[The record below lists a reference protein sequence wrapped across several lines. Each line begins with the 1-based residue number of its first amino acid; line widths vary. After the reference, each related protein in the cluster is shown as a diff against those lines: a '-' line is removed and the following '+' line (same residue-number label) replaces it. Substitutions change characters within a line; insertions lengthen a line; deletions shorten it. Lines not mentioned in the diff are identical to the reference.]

1 MKTESCIQ
9 RTSTESVENRTSDAW
24 IKNLS
29 LLIFCSNPQSCF
41 SDAYKRGG
49 KGLAYSFAPS
59 FLYVIHSWAP
69 TIDSAER
76 KESRRRR
83 KRRRKRRRRRRK
95 RRRRR
100 RRRRL
105 SIHSVQSHCQCWPLE
120 IVLGRTENLS
130 SIRAVLTH
138 WCEIISEH

>member
-1 MKTESCIQ
+1 MKTELCIQ

-41 SDAYKRGG
+41 SGAYKRGG
-49 KGLAYSFAPS
+49 KGLSQGLAYSFVPS

-83 KRRRKRRRRRRK
+83 KRRRKRRRRRR
-95 RRRRR
+95 
-100 RRRRL
+100 RL

-120 IVLGRTENLS
+120 IVLGRAENLS